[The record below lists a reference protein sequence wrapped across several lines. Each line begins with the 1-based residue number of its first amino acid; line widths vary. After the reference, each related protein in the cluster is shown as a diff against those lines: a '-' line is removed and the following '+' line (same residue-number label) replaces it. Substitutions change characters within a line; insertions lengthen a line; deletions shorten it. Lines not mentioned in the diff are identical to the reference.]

1 MELYY
6 ERYGDTTKAKTVTL
20 GAHYVTKYENAW
32 YRVRAIEDEN
42 LKVLC
47 FFIDD
52 GDELLVLKN
61 DLYQLKREFAM
72 EQAQVCKLLIITVII
87 LIYSYF

>member
-1 MELYY
+1 MMTRMELYY
-6 ERYGDTTKAKTVTL
+6 ERYGDNIKANTVTL

-32 YRVRAIEDEN
+32 YRVRAIDVEN

-52 GDELLVLKN
+52 GDELLILKT
-61 DLYQLKREFAM
+61 DLYQLKREFAT
-72 EQAQVCKLLIITVII
+72 EQAQVCKLLVSTGFI
-87 LIYSYF
+87 FM